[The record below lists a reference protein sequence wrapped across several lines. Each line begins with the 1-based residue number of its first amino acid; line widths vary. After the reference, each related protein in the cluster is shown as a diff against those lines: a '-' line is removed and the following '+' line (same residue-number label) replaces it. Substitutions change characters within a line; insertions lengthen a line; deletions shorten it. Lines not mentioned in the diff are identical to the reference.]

1 MKGVRQFRFAADP
14 PQESGGNRSGES
26 PKVITAFQE
35 RDGRHV
41 GQGCREARSHPPVV
55 ICLQSQLCQRVV
67 AVGVV
72 SGADQQPIGVE
83 LSKDRFH
90 DPLPCLSVDVA
101 CGPGRDGKID
111 RGSSRCFAPHL
122 LQPPF
127 VGIKRVLVNT
137 HVKHPGIRP
146 KRRLGAVAMMNV
158 PVNNRD
164 SIPICP
170 ESGRGH
176 GDVVEQAESHRS
188 IHGGVMARWSKCQKG
203 EAHGLV
209 VTKHFDRPGPCSGCA
224 QSCLPTVRTG
234 NRVVIEM
241 TSATTAE
248 ALDRVDVS
256 RRVDP
261 VKPGALGTLRFQRL
275 DRDSAFLNP
284 GLNGLEPSH
293 PLGVKRTC
301 VVMGKAR
308 VRYIEDVCIRRASHL
323 LTLPQVSLIGRTER
337 LHRTGDWPGRIEL
350 TSGWAKAVARPW
362 NDDVDAVS
370 LRLERGGVRFLRA
383 CAQVC
388 TGWSSEVLSPA
399 TLPTGVRLW
408 KDAGFV
414 EDNRL
419 LLLEHDLSHK
429 VTPRHEVEQGG
440 LEPLDEILAIDQV
453 CFEPRWR
460 LGRIGLAE
468 SVAAT
473 GKATVLRIRN
483 SDGTIGG
490 FAICGTSL
498 GTGYLQR
505 LAVSP
510 DSRSRGLGGSLVA
523 ASIRWARRAYA
534 RVLLVNT
541 QTNNDPAATLYRRFG
556 FADVPG
562 GLLLLR
568 YRPED

>member
-1 MKGVRQFRFAADP
+1 MGRFRFAANP
-14 PQESGGNRSGES
+14 PKESGGNRSGKS
-26 PKVITAFQE
+26 CQVVAAFQE
-35 RDGRHV
+35 RDGRRV
-41 GQGCREARSHPPVV
+41 GQGSRQARSHPPVV
-55 ICLQSQLCQRVV
+55 TCLQLHLRQWIF
-67 AVGVV
+67 AMGVV

-83 LSKDRFH
+83 LSQDRFN
-90 DPLPCLSVDVA
+90 DPLPCLPVDVA
-101 CGPGRDGKID
+101 CGPSRHGKIE
-111 RGSSRCFAPHL
+111 RGSRRSFSPHL
-122 LQPPF
+122 VQPSF

-137 HVKHPGIRP
+137 YVKHIWIRP
-146 KRRLGAVAMMNV
+146 KRRLGSVAVMNV
-158 PVNNRD
+158 PINYRD
-164 SIPICP
+164 SISIRP
-170 ESGRGH
+170 EAGRGH
-176 GDVVEQAESHRS
+176 CDVVEEAESHRS
-188 IHGGVMARWSKCQKG
+188 IDGGVMARWSKCQKCEAQSLVAAHYLDRLG
-203 EAHGLV
+203 PRSCRAHG
-209 VTKHFDRPGPCSGCA
+209 R
-224 QSCLPTVRTG
+224 LPTVRTG
-234 NRVVIEM
+234 NGVVIKM

-248 ALDRVDVS
+248 ALDPLDVS

-261 VKPGALGTLRFQRL
+261 MKPRSLGELRLKGL
-275 DRDSAFLNP
+275 DRNPAFLNP
-284 GLNGLEPSH
+284 GLNGLESSR
-293 PLGVKRTC
+293 PLGVKRAC
-301 VVMGKAR
+301 VVTGKAR
-308 VRYIEDVCIRRASHL
+308 VCYIEDVCVRRAWHL
-323 LTLPQVSLIGRTER
+323 LTLPQVSIIGRTER
-337 LHRTGDWPGRIEL
+337 LHKTGDWPGRIEL

-383 CAQVC
+383 CAHVC
-388 TGWSSEVLSPA
+388 TGWSPEVLSPA
-399 TLPTGVRLW
+399 TLPAGVRLW
-408 KDAGFV
+408 KQAGFV
-414 EDNRL
+414 ESNRL
-419 LLLEHDLSHK
+419 LLLEHDLSSK
-429 VTPRHEVEQGG
+429 VTPRLEVEQGG

-453 CFEPRWR
+453 SFEPRWR

-541 QTNNDPAATLYRRFG
+541 QTDNDPAATLYRRFG
-556 FADVPG
+556 FTDVPG

-568 YRPED
+568 YRAED